1 MNSSNEKQKSKTP
14 PSCNCIKSKKRECPL
29 PGAYNQKGV
38 VYQATVENK
47 LGQKESYIG
56 LAVNFKKR
64 FYKHQKS
71 MEVQNPKNS
80 TTLSTHFW
88 NEVGAGMDPKVT
100 WRIVENNIPAFN
112 PITGKCQLWRIIENN
127 IPAFN
132 PITGKCQLCIREK
145 FIIVLKPELATLNLR
160 HEIFSSCRHKDG
172 KLLTKPPD

>member
-1 MNSSNEKQKSKTP
+1 MGAKVNRHNSKILNSSNNEQISKTP
-14 PSCNCIKSKKRECPL
+14 PSCNCIKSKKSECPL
-29 PGAYNQKGV
+29 PGACNQKGV
-38 VYQATVENK
+38 VYQGTVENK

-64 FYKHQKS
+64 FYKHRKS

-100 WRIVENNIPAFN
+100 
-112 PITGKCQLWRIIENN
+112 WRIIENN